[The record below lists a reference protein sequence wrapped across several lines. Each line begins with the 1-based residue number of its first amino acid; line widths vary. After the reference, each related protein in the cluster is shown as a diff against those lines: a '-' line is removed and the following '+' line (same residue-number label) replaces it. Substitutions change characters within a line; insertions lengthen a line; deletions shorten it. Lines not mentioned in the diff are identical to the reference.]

1 MPYLDPSSLPA
12 WGSHRFGG
20 LGRSLNEGRG
30 RPWRTTGKFQNQQ
43 GLEEVQSPNRAPEES
58 PERERSPVAR
68 ASHGPGARPSWDP
81 FGARLPSRK
90 GRWQRKGPEEKE
102 TEAGSPV
109 GGAPEPGRGRGGRR
123 GKDAENLTVS
133 PSVVSHSAIPW
144 TAARQAPLS
153 TGLSRQEYWSGFHF
167 LLQGIFPTRDR
178 TPSLTSLALAGRFF
192 TTSAIREAL
201 RELEEMGNRGSAE
214 GWDGRED

>member
-1 MPYLDPSSLPA
+1 M
-12 WGSHRFGG
+12 
-20 LGRSLNEGRG
+20 
-30 RPWRTTGKFQNQQ
+30 
-43 GLEEVQSPNRAPEES
+43 
-58 PERERSPVAR
+58 AR

-90 GRWQRKGPEEKE
+90 GRWQRKGPEGKE

-133 PSVVSHSAIPW
+133 RSVVSDSAIPW

-178 TPSLTSLALAGRFF
+178 THISYISSIGRQVLY
-192 TTSAIREAL
+192 TSAIREAL

>member
-1 MPYLDPSSLPA
+1 M
-12 WGSHRFGG
+12 
-20 LGRSLNEGRG
+20 
-30 RPWRTTGKFQNQQ
+30 
-43 GLEEVQSPNRAPEES
+43 
-58 PERERSPVAR
+58 
-68 ASHGPGARPSWDP
+68 
-81 FGARLPSRK
+81 
-90 GRWQRKGPEEKE
+90 
-102 TEAGSPV
+102 

-133 PSVVSHSAIPW
+133 RSVVSDSAIPW

-178 TPSLTSLALAGRFF
+178 THISYISSIGRQVLY
-192 TTSAIREAL
+192 TSAIREAL